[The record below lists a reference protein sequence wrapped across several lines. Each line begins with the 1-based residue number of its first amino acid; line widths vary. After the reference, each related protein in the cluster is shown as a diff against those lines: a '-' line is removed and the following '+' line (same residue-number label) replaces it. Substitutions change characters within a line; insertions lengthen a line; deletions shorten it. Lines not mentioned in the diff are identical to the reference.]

1 MPRGENL
8 LDLGDRVL
16 GSWLA
21 ALQLHSLLSEL
32 DVLFYVSVFAQEVK
46 VIDRQVLTDSDR
58 YQGFLPSGTL
68 G

>member
-16 GSWLA
+16 GSWLT
-21 ALQLHSLLSEL
+21 ALQLHSLPSEL
-32 DVLFYVSVFAQEVK
+32 DVLFYVSVFAHELK
-46 VIDRQVLTDSDR
+46 VRDRQVLTDSDR
-58 YQGFLPSGTL
+58 YQGFLPSGTS

>member
-8 LDLGDRVL
+8 LDLGDSVL

-32 DVLFYVSVFAQEVK
+32 DVLFYVSVFAQEVR
-46 VIDRQVLTDSDR
+46 VRDRQVLTDSDR
-58 YQGFLPSGTL
+58 YQGLLPSGTS